1 MGRGTHVL
9 SSAAFGV
16 RVLDQCDTVATAST
30 NLMDIISMLFDSLG
44 VPDQT
49 IEGHR
54 MSMEP
59 DIDVSLYIPANYA

>member
-1 MGRGTHVL
+1 
-9 SSAAFGV
+9 
-16 RVLDQCDTVATAST
+16 
-30 NLMDIISMLFDSLG
+30 MDIISMLFDSLG